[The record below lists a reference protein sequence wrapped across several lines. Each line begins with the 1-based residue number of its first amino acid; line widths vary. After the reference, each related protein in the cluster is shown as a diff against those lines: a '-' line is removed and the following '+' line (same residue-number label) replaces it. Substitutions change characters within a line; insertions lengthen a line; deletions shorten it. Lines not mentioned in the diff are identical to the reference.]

1 MVIMQGKALQTE
13 DEVFNQNIE
22 IMRKN
27 KSFQE
32 FMLQHQNA
40 IVSGLSALDN
50 DQGHRDYF

>member
-1 MVIMQGKALQTE
+1 MQGKALQTE